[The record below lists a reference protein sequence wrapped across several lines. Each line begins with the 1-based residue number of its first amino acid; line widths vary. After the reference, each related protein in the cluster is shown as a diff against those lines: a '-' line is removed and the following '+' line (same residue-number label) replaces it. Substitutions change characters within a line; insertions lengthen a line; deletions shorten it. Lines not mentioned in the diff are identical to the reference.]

1 MFMKHLIQ
9 KIIAKT
15 TFKIIDISYKSR
27 YQDYRDKYD
36 LSKSFR
42 FNENYILLYGE
53 GEIHIGDNTYIS
65 SFTTIQAYKG
75 CKVIIGNNCSISH
88 NVKIY
93 TMNRNP
99 IDIIEGRSDISL
111 KTGDVIIG
119 DNCWIGANVFIKE
132 GVSIASN
139 CVIGAN
145 SVVTK
150 NVPANTIYAGTAII
164 RQANSKKS

>member
-9 KIIAKT
+9 KIIAKI
-15 TFKIIDISYKSR
+15 TFKIIDISFQSR
-27 YQDYRDKYD
+27 YQGYRDKYD
-36 LSKSFR
+36 LSQSFK
-42 FNENYILLYGE
+42 FNENNIQLYGE

-65 SFTTIQAYKG
+65 SFTTIQAYKE

-99 IDIIEGRSDISL
+99 VDIIEAKSNISL

-119 DNCWIGANVFIKE
+119 NNCWIGANVFIKE

-139 CVIGAN
+139 CVVGAN

-150 NVPANTIYAGTAII
+150 DISANSIYAGTAVI
-164 RQANSKKS
+164 RQVNREES